1 MLMQELT
8 LFHRVRPVPINVG
21 PSEATGTVILP
32 ILPRTSIFQV
42 ENYLEDLLSVPL
54 SCDKN
59 RKSQKKDGR
68 RGKKV
73 NLRLPAFYNEIW
85 FI

>member
-8 LFHRVRPVPINVG
+8 LFHRVCPVPINVE
-21 PSEATGTVILP
+21 PSEATGTVILS
-32 ILPRTSIFQV
+32 ILPRTHIYQV
-42 ENYLEDLLSVPL
+42 ENYLEDSLSVPL

-59 RKSQKKDGR
+59 QKSQKKAGR

-73 NLRLPAFYNEIW
+73 NSRLPAFYNEIW